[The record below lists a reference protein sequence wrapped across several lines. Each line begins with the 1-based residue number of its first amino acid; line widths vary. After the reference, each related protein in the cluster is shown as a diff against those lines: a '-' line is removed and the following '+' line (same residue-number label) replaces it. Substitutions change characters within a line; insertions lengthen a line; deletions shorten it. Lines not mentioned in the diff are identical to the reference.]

1 MSIYLRIC
9 LVVISMLSML
19 NIMKRVR
26 RYKLQI
32 EYSIF
37 WIVFSVLLIIIAI
50 FPKIMFWMSDLLGIQ
65 SPANMVFLLVIFILF
80 IKTFNLTLEISRLQY
95 KMQELVQKI
104 ALDENN
110 RRNEES
116 DKEKDIS
123 RK

>member
-50 FPKIMFWMSDLLGIQ
+50 FPKIMFWMSELLGIQ

-80 IKTFNLTLEISRLQY
+80 IKTFNLTLEISRLQC

-123 RK
+123 GK

>member
-50 FPKIMFWMSDLLGIQ
+50 FPKIMFWMSELLGIQ

-80 IKTFNLTLEISRLQY
+80 IKTFNLTMELSRLQY

>member
-50 FPKIMFWMSDLLGIQ
+50 FPKIMFWMSELLGIQ

-110 RRNEES
+110 RRNEEA

-123 RK
+123 KK

>member
-50 FPKIMFWMSDLLGIQ
+50 FPKIMFWMSELLGIQ

-116 DKEKDIS
+116 DKEKDE
-123 RK
+123 KE

>member
-50 FPKIMFWMSDLLGIQ
+50 FPKIMFWMSELLGIQ

-116 DKEKDIS
+116 DKEKEIS

>member
-50 FPKIMFWMSDLLGIQ
+50 FPKIMFWMSELLEIQ

-123 RK
+123 KK

>member
-50 FPKIMFWMSDLLGIQ
+50 FPKIMFWMSELLGIQ

-123 RK
+123 GK

>member
-50 FPKIMFWMSDLLGIQ
+50 FPKIMFWMSELLGIQ
-65 SPANMVFLLVIFILF
+65 SPANVVFLLVIFILF

>member
-50 FPKIMFWMSDLLGIQ
+50 FPKIMFWMSELLEIQ

-104 ALDENN
+104 ALDENS
-110 RRNEES
+110 RREKEA
-116 DKEKDIS
+116 DKRKDVG

>member
-37 WIVFSVLLIIIAI
+37 WIVFL
-50 FPKIMFWMSDLLGIQ
+50 
-65 SPANMVFLLVIFILF
+65 
-80 IKTFNLTLEISRLQY
+80 Y
-95 KMQELVQKI
+95 C
-104 ALDENN
+104 
-110 RRNEES
+110 
-116 DKEKDIS
+116 
-123 RK
+123 

>member
-50 FPKIMFWMSDLLGIQ
+50 FPKIMFWMSELLGIQ
-65 SPANMVFLLVIFILF
+65 SSAEQQGRYL
-80 IKTFNLTLEISRLQY
+80 
-95 KMQELVQKI
+95 
-104 ALDENN
+104 
-110 RRNEES
+110 
-116 DKEKDIS
+116 
-123 RK
+123 

>member
-50 FPKIMFWMSDLLGIQ
+50 FPKIMFWMSELLGIQ
-65 SPANMVFLLVIFILF
+65 SPANMVFLLVIFILI

>member
-9 LVVISMLSML
+9 LVVISMLCML

-50 FPKIMFWMSDLLGIQ
+50 FPKIMFWMSELLGIQ

>member
-50 FPKIMFWMSDLLGIQ
+50 FPKIMFWMSELLGIQ

>member
-1 MSIYLRIC
+1 M
-9 LVVISMLSML
+9 
-19 NIMKRVR
+19 
-26 RYKLQI
+26 
-32 EYSIF
+32 
-37 WIVFSVLLIIIAI
+37 LIIIAI
-50 FPKIMFWMSDLLGIQ
+50 FPKIMFWMSELLGIQ

>member
-50 FPKIMFWMSDLLGIQ
+50 FPKIMFWMSELLEIQ

>member
-1 MSIYLRIC
+1 MS
-9 LVVISMLSML
+9 
-19 NIMKRVR
+19 
-26 RYKLQI
+26 
-32 EYSIF
+32 E
-37 WIVFSVLLIIIAI
+37 
-50 FPKIMFWMSDLLGIQ
+50 LLGIQ

>member
-50 FPKIMFWMSDLLGIQ
+50 FPKIMFWMSELLGIQ

-104 ALDENN
+104 ALDENS
-110 RRNEES
+110 RREKEA
-116 DKEKDIS
+116 DKRKDVG